1 MLLINSQ
8 KTLQFTTFSKN
19 GRWEGKIIIITIE
32 CVVLKKFEFLDN
44 IQTMQSRQME
54 VTKYKLDEK
63 TVIIENKACKQNKK
77 AGGLNKIQL
86 QCLKLSTLIFIFQ
99 LLFSVSQHNILDP
112 K

>member
-44 IQTMQSRQME
+44 IQTKQSRQME

-63 TVIIENKACKQNKK
+63 TVIIENKACK
-77 AGGLNKIQL
+77 
-86 QCLKLSTLIFIFQ
+86 
-99 LLFSVSQHNILDP
+99 
-112 K
+112 